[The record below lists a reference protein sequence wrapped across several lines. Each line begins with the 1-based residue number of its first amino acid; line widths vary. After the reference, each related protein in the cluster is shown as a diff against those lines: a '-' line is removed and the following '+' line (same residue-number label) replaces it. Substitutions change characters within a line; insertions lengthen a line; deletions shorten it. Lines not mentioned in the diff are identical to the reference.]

1 MSPISA
7 QTMVSVRSQQL
18 RKLDHMAFAD
28 PLVVTINAVAK
39 SLPRVEFDKR
49 TSTYFL
55 RESTQEFQMKVR
67 NTSYTDPKGNV
78 VDRHNLEFTQ
88 TIYATL
94 TAAAIP
100 RKVYITFD
108 NFRSDTDAGLLQ
120 TLNGFVAV
128 LTSGNLQKSLNG
140 ES

>member
-1 MSPISA
+1 
-7 QTMVSVRSQQL
+7 
-18 RKLDHMAFAD
+18 MAYAD

-55 RESTQEFQMKVR
+55 RESSQEFLMKIR
-67 NTSYTDPKGNV
+67 NTSYTSPSGV
-78 VDRHNLEFTQ
+78 LVDRHNLEFTQ

-94 TAAAIP
+94 TAAAVI

-108 NFRSDTDAGLLQ
+108 NNRSDTDAGLLQ
-120 TLNGFVAV
+120 TLVGFVGFITPA
-128 LTSGNLQKSLNG
+128 NLQRSLNG